1 MDLIVRSVHYRDNAA
16 IGAKDFPGLV
26 LYLRTYV
33 TASGR
38 RTTGLGA
45 TLPALSRMSI
55 RHSDYGTRFQ
65 VTIMAWSS
73 CVVLWQCMT

>member
-1 MDLIVRSVHYRDNAA
+1 MGMIVPSEHYRDNAA
-16 IGAKDFPGLV
+16 IGANDFPGLI
-26 LYLRTYV
+26 LYLRTHV

-38 RTTGLGA
+38 RTTGPGA
-45 TLPALSRMSI
+45 TSPALSRMSI

-73 CVVLWQCMT
+73 CVVL